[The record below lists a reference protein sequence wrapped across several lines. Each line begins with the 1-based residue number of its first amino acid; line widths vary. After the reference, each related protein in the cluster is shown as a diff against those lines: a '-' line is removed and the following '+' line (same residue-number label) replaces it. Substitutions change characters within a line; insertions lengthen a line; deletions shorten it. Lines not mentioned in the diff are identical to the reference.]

1 MTLQGPGGELA
12 RLMLVQLFLN
22 ACVTGTRMAAPL
34 QALHLGHGETAVGF
48 LIALF
53 ALAQVFLA
61 LPAGRYCERHGLRRP
76 VVGAVAVAMAGCA
89 ISAAW
94 PVFPVLCA
102 SAVLTGGAGG
112 VAVIAVQ
119 RHAARIA
126 SEPAALRK
134 AYSWLAIGLALSN
147 VLGPVA
153 AGVVIDSAGFRA
165 AFLAIATLPL
175 LAWLSVR
182 GAAKSLSMPPEVAN
196 RRGGAWELWRD
207 PALRRLLVV
216 TCLLSSCWDVH
227 AFLVPVLGH
236 ERGLPASVIG
246 SILGAFGIAAAAVR
260 LLTPLVA
267 ARLREWAI
275 LFGAMAVTAILF
287 GLYPLTHAPLA
298 MGVCS
303 ALLGF
308 TLGSTQP
315 MVMSLLHQLAP
326 EHRYGEAVAM
336 RVLVNNV
343 SSVSIPVASGMAGS
357 LIGAAGVFWAA
368 GLMVGAGARLALGLQ
383 AAEGVRQST
392 ASVK

>member
-1 MTLQGPGGELA
+1 MPESRLSRLQGPGRELA

-34 QALHLGHGETAVGF
+34 QALRLGHGEALVGS

-61 LPAGRYCERHGLRRP
+61 LPAGRYCERHGLKRP
-76 VVGAVAVAMAGCA
+76 VAAAVAVAMAGCA
-89 ISAAW
+89 IAAAW

-112 VAVIAVQ
+112 VASIAVQ
-119 RHAARIA
+119 RHAARIV

-153 AGVVIDSAGFRA
+153 AGVMIDSVGFRA

-182 GAAKSLSMPPEVAN
+182 GAAKSVSKPPEVAN
-196 RRGGAWELWRD
+196 GRGGAWELWRD
-207 PALRRLLVV
+207 PGLRRLLVI

-236 ERGLPASVIG
+236 ERGFSASVIG

-267 ARLREWAI
+267 AQLREWAI

-287 GLYPLTHAPLA
+287 GLYPLMHAALA
-298 MGVCS
+298 MGLCS

-336 RVLVNNV
+336 RVIVNNM
-343 SSVSIPVASGMAGS
+343 SSVSIPMVSGLAGS

-368 GLMVGAGARLALGLQ
+368 GLMAGAGARLALGFK
-383 AAEGVRQST
+383 RT
-392 ASVK
+392 

>member
-1 MTLQGPGGELA
+1 MPESRLSRLQGPGRELA

-34 QALHLGHGETAVGF
+34 QALRLGHGEALVGC

-61 LPAGRYCERHGLRRP
+61 LPAGRYCERHGLKRP
-76 VVGAVAVAMAGCA
+76 VGAAVAVAMAGCA
-89 ISAAW
+89 IAAAW

-112 VAVIAVQ
+112 VASIAVQ
-119 RHAARIA
+119 RHTARIV

-153 AGVVIDSAGFRA
+153 AGVMIDSAGFRA
-165 AFLAIATLPL
+165 AFLAIAMLPL

-182 GAAKSLSMPPEVAN
+182 GAATSVSKPPEVAN
-196 RRGGAWELWRD
+196 GRGGAWELWRD
-207 PALRRLLVV
+207 PGLRRLLVI

-236 ERGLPASVIG
+236 ERGFSASVIG
-246 SILGAFGIAAAAVR
+246 SILGAFGVAAAAVR

-267 ARLREWAI
+267 AQLREWAI
-275 LFGAMAVTAILF
+275 LFGAMAITAILF
-287 GLYPLTHAPLA
+287 GLYPLMHAPLA
-298 MGVCS
+298 MGLCS

-336 RVLVNNV
+336 RVIVNNM
-343 SSVSIPVASGMAGS
+343 SSVSIPMVSGLAGS
-357 LIGAAGVFWAA
+357 LIGAAGVFWAV
-368 GLMVGAGARLALGLQ
+368 GLMAGAGARLALGFKQ
-383 AAEGVRQST
+383 R
-392 ASVK
+392 

>member
-1 MTLQGPGGELA
+1 
-12 RLMLVQLFLN
+12 MLVQLFLN

-34 QALHLGHGETAVGF
+34 QALRLGHGEMAVGF

-76 VVGAVAVAMAGCA
+76 VVGAVALAIAACA
-89 ISAAW
+89 IAAAR

-102 SAVLTGGAGG
+102 SALLTGGAGG
-112 VAVIAVQ
+112 IAVIAVQ

-126 SEPAALRK
+126 GEPAALRK

-147 VLGPVA
+147 VLGPVV
-153 AGVVIDSAGFRA
+153 AGVMIDSVGYRS
-165 AFLAIATLPL
+165 AFMAIAALPL

-182 GAAKSLSMPPEVAN
+182 GAATSVSTPLDAAN
-196 RRGGAWELWRD
+196 RQGSAWELWRD
-207 PALRRLLVV
+207 PGVRRLLLV

-246 SILGAFGIAAAAVR
+246 SILGAFGIAVAAVR

-267 ARLREWAI
+267 GQLREWAI
-275 LFGAMAVTAILF
+275 LFGAMAATAIVF
-287 GLYPLTHAPLA
+287 GIYPLMHAPLP
-298 MGVCS
+298 MGFCS
-303 ALLGF
+303 ALLGI

-326 EHRYGEAVAM
+326 EHRHGEAVAM
-336 RVLVNNV
+336 RVIVNNV
-343 SSVSIPVASGMAGS
+343 SSVSIPMVSGLAGS

-368 GLMVGAGARLALGLQ
+368 GLMAGAGARLALGFKQ
-383 AAEGVRQST
+383 R
-392 ASVK
+392 

>member
-1 MTLQGPGGELA
+1 MPESRLSRLQGPGRELA

-34 QALHLGHGETAVGF
+34 QALRLGHGEALVGC

-61 LPAGRYCERHGLRRP
+61 LPAGRYCERHGLKRP
-76 VVGAVAVAMAGCA
+76 VVAAVAVAMAGCA
-89 ISAAW
+89 IAAAW

-112 VAVIAVQ
+112 VASIAVQ
-119 RHAARIA
+119 RHAARIV
-126 SEPAALRK
+126 SEAAALRK

-153 AGVVIDSAGFRA
+153 AGFMIDSAGFRA

-182 GAAKSLSMPPEVAN
+182 GAATSVSKPPEVPN
-196 RRGGAWELWRD
+196 GRGGAWELWRD
-207 PALRRLLVV
+207 PGLRRLLVI

-260 LLTPLVA
+260 LLTPMVA
-267 ARLREWAI
+267 AQLREWAI
-275 LFGAMAVTAILF
+275 LFGAMAATAILF
-287 GLYPLTHAPLA
+287 AIYPLMHAPLA

-336 RVLVNNV
+336 RVIVNNM
-343 SSVSIPVASGMAGS
+343 SSVSIPMVSGLAGS

-368 GLMVGAGARLALGLQ
+368 GLMAGAGARLALGFK
-383 AAEGVRQST
+383 RT
-392 ASVK
+392 

>member
-1 MTLQGPGGELA
+1 
-12 RLMLVQLFLN
+12 MLVQLFLN
-22 ACVTGTRMAAPL
+22 ACMTGTRMAAPL
-34 QALHLGHGETAVGF
+34 QALRLGHGEAAVGF

-53 ALAQVFLA
+53 AVAQVFLA
-61 LPAGRYCERHGLRRP
+61 LPAGRYCERRGLKRP
-76 VVGAVAVAMAGCA
+76 IAGSVVVAVAGCA
-89 ISAAW
+89 LAAAW

-112 VAVIAVQ
+112 VATIAVQ
-119 RHAARIA
+119 RHVARIA

-134 AYSWLAIGLALSN
+134 AFSWLAIGLALSN

-153 AGVVIDSAGFRA
+153 AGVMIDSAGFRV

-182 GAAKSLSMPPEVAN
+182 GVAKSVSKPPDVAD

-207 PALRRLLVV
+207 PALRRLLFV
-216 TCLLSSCWDVH
+216 TCVLSSCWDVH

-236 ERGLPASVIG
+236 ERGFSASVIG

-260 LLTPLVA
+260 LLTPFVA
-267 ARLREWAI
+267 AHLREWTI
-275 LFGAMAVTAILF
+275 LFGAMAITAILF
-287 GLYPLTHAPLA
+287 GVYPLMHAPLA
-298 MGVCS
+298 MGMCS

-315 MVMSLLHQLAP
+315 MVMSLLHQLSP

-336 RVLVNNV
+336 RVIVNNV
-343 SSVSIPVASGMAGS
+343 SSVGIPMLSGLAGS
-357 LIGAAGVFWAA
+357 LVGAAAVFWVA
-368 GLMVGAGARLALGLQ
+368 GLMAGAGARLALGFK
-383 AAEGVRQST
+383 AAGVR
-392 ASVK
+392 